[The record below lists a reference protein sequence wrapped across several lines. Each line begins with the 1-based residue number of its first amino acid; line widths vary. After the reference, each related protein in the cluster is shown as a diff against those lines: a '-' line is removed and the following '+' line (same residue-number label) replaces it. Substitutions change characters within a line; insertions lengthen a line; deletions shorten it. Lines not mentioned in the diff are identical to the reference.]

1 MLGRLFLA
9 SHSIRGRLIVG
20 VVVLHAVL
28 MGLVVFDMF
37 GRQQAFMTN
46 LLADKGQAMAEAMAL
61 NATSWLLSNDLT
73 GLDELTDSMTREAD
87 LAFALILDRNG
98 KVRASSDPTLF
109 NLTLSDANSVGLLHD
124 LEHGEQTRSAHR
136 YHDGLVDC
144 LVAVTASNR
153 RIGYARVALSST
165 ALEAEL
171 RAMVRKGAEYTA
183 VAIISGGLLAWL
195 LVRTMMLRLARLSRT
210 ADAIT
215 AGSRSVALL
224 DETGQDEVARLTR
237 DFNGMVRALE
247 RDRIRQSGL
256 MRQLDRAN
264 ADLTRLAD
272 VSAHHLQEPVRRLIL
287 FSQSLRS
294 QVQTPEGDTGLF
306 DSLGQIERDGR
317 YLRELLRD
325 IQAYLAA
332 GHVDPLTD
340 FADAGAAADQA
351 CHKLRQQIQAA
362 AAEIVIDQLPP
373 AAIAKNRLVEVFHI
387 LIDNAV
393 KFHRPVGT
401 PLVRISAETEAA
413 VVRYRV
419 TDNGIGIPATYHER
433 VFQIFE
439 RMHPQSRYPGTG
451 IGLAI
456 IRRIV
461 EAYHGRIWLEDAPEG
476 GTVAVVELPKEY
488 SDFEA
493 TSPHLLL

>member
-1 MLGRLFLA
+1 
-9 SHSIRGRLIVG
+9 
-20 VVVLHAVL
+20 
-28 MGLVVFDMF
+28 
-37 GRQQAFMTN
+37 
-46 LLADKGQAMAEAMAL
+46 
-61 NATSWLLSNDLT
+61 
-73 GLDELTDSMTREAD
+73 
-87 LAFALILDRNG
+87 
-98 KVRASSDPTLF
+98 
-109 NLTLSDANSVGLLHD
+109 
-124 LEHGEQTRSAHR
+124 
-136 YHDGLVDC
+136 
-144 LVAVTASNR
+144 
-153 RIGYARVALSST
+153 
-165 ALEAEL
+165 
-171 RAMVRKGAEYTA
+171 
-183 VAIISGGLLAWL
+183 
-195 LVRTMMLRLARLSRT
+195 MLRLARLSRT

-264 ADLTRLAD
+264 ADLTRLTD